1 MKKLKSDRVYYPFTA
16 IVGQENMKLALLLNS
31 INPAIGGVLIKGEKG
46 TAKSTAVRSLADLF
60 GQLKVVELPLNA
72 TEDRVI
78 GTLDIEQAIKHGE
91 KKFEPGILYEAH
103 KQILYIDEINLLDD
117 HIVDVLLDVSA
128 MGVNTIEREGIS
140 YAHPAQFILIGTMNP
155 EEGDLRPQLLD
166 RFGLSVEVTG
176 EQQIDRRVQVLQR
189 RLAFEENQREFQ
201 EKYCYEQ
208 EQLVKRI
215 ELAKNILPEVD
226 VSDEIYQL
234 IARLSIQLKVD
245 GHRSDL
251 TVLKAAV
258 ALAAFEGRRTV
269 TAKDIQTVTK
279 FVYPHRLK
287 RTPFQDEGADLSQL
301 DTFFNELE
309 IV

>member
-1 MKKLKSDRVYYPFTA
+1 MKSDRVYYPFTA

-60 GQLKVVELPLNA
+60 GYLKVVELPLNA
-72 TEDRVI
+72 TEDRVV
-78 GTLDIEQAIKHGE
+78 GTLDIEQAIKYGE
-91 KKFEPGILYEAH
+91 KKFEAGILFEAH

-117 HIVDVLLDVSA
+117 HLVDILLDVSA

-166 RFGLSVEVTG
+166 RFGLSVEVRG

-189 RLAFEENQREFQ
+189 RLAFEENQRDFQ
-201 EKYCYEQ
+201 EKYRYEQ
-208 EQLVKRI
+208 EQLVKRVKH
-215 ELAKNILPEVD
+215 AKEILPEVN
-226 VSDEIYQL
+226 VSDDIYQL

-258 ALAAFEGRRTV
+258 ALAAFEGRTTV
-269 TAKDIQTVTK
+269 TPKDIQVVTK
-279 FVYPHRLK
+279 FVYPHRMK
-287 RTPFQDEGADLSQL
+287 RTPFHDEEADLSNL
-301 DTFFNELE
+301 DTFLNDME